1 MHTDISRTALIFE
14 AKTSSHEVTKSI
26 NSQTSN
32 KSSMAYQQNYKY
44 FSIKLSTI
52 LFDVHDSLEKLGT
65 MGATSN
71 TGIIFAIYKFRL

>member
-1 MHTDISRTALIFE
+1 
-14 AKTSSHEVTKSI
+14 
-26 NSQTSN
+26 
-32 KSSMAYQQNYKY
+32 MAYQQNYKY

-71 TGIIFAIYKFRL
+71 TGIISVIYKFRL